1 MAIGPLVIIVDVDD
15 GLDVPTMCCVGA
27 EVREFDGLVAL
38 GALVGATDS
47 WLSRELGAFDVGV
60 AVTLTGTFIEGLAVL
75 VGGAVELVGTDVDDG
90 GDGLAVVGRSLLVPN
105 VVGLVVPIVIFI
117 GDLVG
122 IIVLTTT
129 LGVGRVVGDGSSVVV
144 AMDVGA
150 GVGAVVELLLAV
162 VGALDA
168 ELDGLLVEPIIVAVG
183 KLVGTPP
190 PSLASVGL

>member
-1 MAIGPLVIIVDVDD
+1 MAIGPLVMVDADD

-38 GALVGATDS
+38 GALVGANDS
-47 WLSRELGAFDVGV
+47 WLSRELGALDVGV

-75 VGGAVELVGTDVDDG
+75 VGAVELVGTDVDDD
-90 GDGLAVVGRSLLVPN
+90 GDGLAVVGRSLLIPN
-105 VVGLVVPIVIFI
+105 VVGLVVPIVIFT

-122 IIVLTTT
+122 IVVLTTT

-150 GVGAVVELLLAV
+150 SVGAVVELLLAV
-162 VGALDA
+162 VVGALDA
-168 ELDGLLVEPIIVAVG
+168 KLDGLLVEPIIVAVG

>member
-1 MAIGPLVIIVDVDD
+1 VAIGPLVMLDADD

-38 GALVGATDS
+38 GALVGANDS
-47 WLSRELGAFDVGV
+47 WLSRELGALDVGV

-75 VGGAVELVGTDVDDG
+75 VGAVELVGTDVDDD
-90 GDGLAVVGRSLLVPN
+90 GDGLAVVGRSLLIPN
-105 VVGLVVPIVIFI
+105 VVGLVVPIVIFT

-122 IIVLTTT
+122 IIVLTTAI
-129 LGVGRVVGDGSSVVV
+129 GVGRVVGDGSSVVV

-168 ELDGLLVEPIIVAVG
+168 KLNGLLVEPIVAVG
-183 KLVGTPP
+183 TLVGTPP

>member
-1 MAIGPLVIIVDVDD
+1 MAIGPLVMVDADD

-38 GALVGATDS
+38 GALVGANDS

-60 AVTLTGTFIEGLAVL
+60 AVTLTGTFIEGPAVL
-75 VGGAVELVGTDVDDG
+75 VGAVEPVGTDVDDD
-90 GDGLAVVGRSLLVPN
+90 GDGLAGVGRPLLVPD
-105 VVGLVVPIVIFI
+105 VVGLIVPIVIFT

-129 LGVGRVVGDGSSVVV
+129 IGVGRVVGDGSSVVV

-168 ELDGLLVEPIIVAVG
+168 KLDGLLVEPIVAVG
-183 KLVGTPP
+183 RLVGTPP
-190 PSLASVGL
+190 PSLALVGL

>member
-1 MAIGPLVIIVDVDD
+1 MAIGPLVMVDADD

-38 GALVGATDS
+38 GALVGANDS
-47 WLSRELGAFDVGV
+47 WLSRELGALDVGV

-75 VGGAVELVGTDVDDG
+75 VGAVELVGTDVDDD
-90 GDGLAVVGRSLLVPN
+90 GDGLAVVGRSLLIPN
-105 VVGLVVPIVIFI
+105 VVGLVVPIVIFT

-122 IIVLTTT
+122 IVVLTTT

-150 GVGAVVELLLAV
+150 SVGAVVELLLAV
-162 VGALDA
+162 VVGALDA
-168 ELDGLLVEPIIVAVG
+168 KLDGLLVEPITVAVG